1 MKSIETL
8 KKRLTDNNTL
18 FVQNESGFSGEMGFK
33 WKEPATALEINDFEE
48 KHNIIPPEDFKKFLK
63 VSNGAEQVRVR
74 VFHYKIRKRSDFI
87 HSGR

>member
-1 MKSIETL
+1 
-8 KKRLTDNNTL
+8 
-18 FVQNESGFSGEMGFK
+18 MGFK

-48 KHNIIPPEDFKKFLK
+48 KHKIIPPEDFKKFLK